1 MPCLVVMRPR
11 VVVSRLCHLPL
22 VLNEIEKLIEAEP
35 LDQLSN
41 VHEGRA
47 VAQRFLHSSA
57 NGAAKLVSSI
67 WHFSHLKNS
76 PYFSTF

>member
-1 MPCLVVMRPR
+1 
-11 VVVSRLCHLPL
+11 LPL

-47 VAQRFLHSSA
+47 KAQRFLHSSA
-57 NGAAKLVSSI
+57 NGPAKLVSSI
-67 WHFSHLKNS
+67 WHFSHLKILLIFQRFDNH
-76 PYFSTF
+76 